1 MGDRAPQRPHY
12 APGVPASIEEPSS
25 TLDGLLAEAARD
37 YPHRIAVDFLGRT
50 ITYAELD
57 HQTRKAAGALH
68 RAGVRAG
75 DVVALVMPNCPQHI
89 VAFYACLTLGA
100 TVAEHNPLAPASELR
115 EQLDRHGARVAIVW
129 EQSLERLTA
138 DGGVHARTYLSVDLS
153 RELPHVSRLLLRLPV
168 RSAREQ
174 RGRLRGRVPHGV
186 LSFDRAVRKAPALG
200 REELPGGPSL
210 DDLAVL
216 IHTGG
221 TTGVPK
227 AVALTHRNLASNA
240 AQTLA
245 WVPIVKRGAE
255 VEAGVLPFFHAFGL
269 TTVLVLGV
277 SIAATIVLL
286 PRFDVAALLAAHR
299 RRPITLVPGVPP
311 MFERILEA
319 AESHAKPVDLTSI
332 CFAFSGAMA
341 LEEAVAS
348 RWEEATGGYIIEGYG
363 MTEASPIIAGS
374 PLSPERRPSTL
385 GLPLPSTE
393 IRLADPEDPSRDA
406 EDVGEI
412 LVRGPQVFSGYYG
425 MPEETAEVLAD
436 GWLRTGDLG
445 RWDEGFLV
453 MADRRKE
460 LIINGGFNVYPSQV
474 EEAFMGMPGVR
485 DVAVVGMPE
494 DRGESVVAALVLEP
508 GAIVDLDAVR
518 RWTQDKL
525 SHYAMPRS
533 IAVMD
538 ELPRSQLGKVMRRSV
553 REQLA
558 GFELLAGQ
566 WRRKASELGETTSE
580 NLKSVIGKST
590 SAVSGAVRSSSDAV
604 RHGAEVVTG
613 AARHGAE
620 VVSEAAR
627 QGAGAVSE
635 AARNATEA
643 IAGAA
648 RNAGGAIQGRLTS
661 TGESLVS
668 AMKRG
673 ERTPSAGDGRAEGPP
688 ALPEAP
694 GEPDAPDVSTDRDAA
709 EGEDADGSVRDG
721 RPPGSPRP

>member
-348 RWEEATGGYIIEGYG
+348 RWEAT
-363 MTEASPIIAGS
+363 S
-374 PLSPERRPSTL
+374 
-385 GLPLPSTE
+385 
-393 IRLADPEDPSRDA
+393 SR
-406 EDVGEI
+406 G
-412 LVRGPQVFSGYYG
+412 
-425 MPEETAEVLAD
+425 
-436 GWLRTGDLG
+436 TG
-445 RWDEGFLV
+445 
-453 MADRRKE
+453 
-460 LIINGGFNVYPSQV
+460 
-474 EEAFMGMPGVR
+474 
-485 DVAVVGMPE
+485 
-494 DRGESVVAALVLEP
+494 
-508 GAIVDLDAVR
+508 
-518 RWTQDKL
+518 
-525 SHYAMPRS
+525 
-533 IAVMD
+533 
-538 ELPRSQLGKVMRRSV
+538 
-553 REQLA
+553 
-558 GFELLAGQ
+558 
-566 WRRKASELGETTSE
+566 
-580 NLKSVIGKST
+580 
-590 SAVSGAVRSSSDAV
+590 
-604 RHGAEVVTG
+604 
-613 AARHGAE
+613 
-620 VVSEAAR
+620 
-627 QGAGAVSE
+627 
-635 AARNATEA
+635 
-643 IAGAA
+643 
-648 RNAGGAIQGRLTS
+648 
-661 TGESLVS
+661 
-668 AMKRG
+668 
-673 ERTPSAGDGRAEGPP
+673 
-688 ALPEAP
+688 
-694 GEPDAPDVSTDRDAA
+694 
-709 EGEDADGSVRDG
+709 
-721 RPPGSPRP
+721 